1 MAKRPTPPRRAQA
14 APAAR
19 RRHEPAEIIAR
30 LHDREVLVLVRAIWS
45 PSLQRRL
52 DPPMIVRVDGAT
64 ADWLRD
70 TGRAGTPRG
79 GNASKLRP
87 RDLGKDHAIPSE
99 NAEPGERTWAIYEL
113 TPRSPE
119 LAAGEY
125 SLVLDGHR
133 YHLLAGRR
141 PRGDEGPALV
151 VDEHVQPG
159 DPHYPGEKTVRCQ
172 FRVAPEGDGDPGGA
186 AAALREHLRRGSVAG
201 TIEASRR
208 ALPNIRN
215 CPEHDE
221 ALGLLDAAEREFHLR
236 AGPLGQLPAA
246 VAVLLRERLER
257 IVLLIRA
264 GLRRADTLKATQ
276 DRGRRKAAAGRKEKA
291 AAVERAVVEKAAA
304 YRDAGRAPCD
314 IAALVAR
321 ALDMSTQRVRSILRR
336 TR

>member
-19 RRHEPAEIIAR
+19 RRQEPAEIIAR

-45 PSLQRRL
+45 PSLERRL

-70 TGRAGTPRG
+70 TGRAGTPDE

-99 NAEPGERTWAIYEL
+99 NAEPGERTWTIYEL
-113 TPRSPE
+113 TPWSPGKE
-119 LAAGEY
+119 ADDCSFA
-125 SLVLDGHR
+125 LDGRRH
-133 YHLLAGRR
+133 HLLAGRR
-141 PRGDEGPALV
+141 PRTDEGPALV
-151 VDEHVQPG
+151 ADERVNHG

-172 FRVAPEGDGDPGGA
+172 FRVAPDGDGDPGA

-201 TIEASRR
+201 KIETARR

-257 IVLLIRA
+257 IALLIRA